1 MATKVRTGSALAGTL
16 AVFRREFAGYFAT
29 PVAAV
34 FLVVFLLLCGVLTF
48 NQAGFYERGQADLL
62 PFFTWH
68 PWLYLFLVP
77 ALAMRLWSEERRQG
91 TIELLL
97 TLPLATWQATLG
109 KFLAAWCFAGLA
121 LALTL
126 PYWITVSWLGSP
138 DHGVI
143 AASYLGSFLLAG
155 GYLAIGAF
163 VSALTKNQVIA
174 FVLSVLACFLL
185 VLAGYPTVLEFFGAW
200 APDALVE
207 AVRSL
212 SFLTHFEALSRGVV
226 DARGIVFFL
235 SAMACFLIAGTAA
248 VELEKAR

>member
-1 MATKVRTGSALAGTL
+1 MQGTI

-48 NQAGFYERGQADLL
+48 NQASFFERGRADLL

-97 TLPLATWQATLG
+97 TLPLATWQATVG
-109 KFLAAWCFAGLA
+109 KFLAAWAFAGLA
-121 LALTL
+121 LLLTF
-126 PYWITVSWLGSP
+126 PYWIAVSWLGEP

-143 AASYLGSFLLAG
+143 VASYLGSFLLAG
-155 GYLAIGAF
+155 GMLAIGAF

-174 FVLSVLACFLL
+174 FVLSVLACFVL
-185 VLAGYPTVLEFFGAW
+185 VLAGYPMVLDFFGSW
-200 APDALVE
+200 APEGLVD
-207 AVRSL
+207 AVRSI
-212 SFLTHFEALSRGVV
+212 SFLTHYQSLMSGVV
-226 DARGIVFFL
+226 DGRGIVFFL
-235 SAMACFLIAGTAA
+235 SVVACFLVAGTAA